1 MLARVRFGAGLA
13 VVAAVTVLISGGT
26 VVAQQDVAPPVSAS
40 ASASASASEALA
52 KQLAETLG
60 AAQLDSIAAKDSQ
73 GADRFV
79 AALYFPGR
87 LLVVSARYEAPMY
100 VEEKIAAKN
109 YREVYLDLNAASIAG
124 SKVLITDGGANGLRS
139 DDMTDSANTG
149 GRVVRFGGDWS
160 GQQLSQSDYTALFV
174 ETDTDYMRMLRA
186 LLAQV
191 N

>member
-87 LLVVSARYEAPMY
+87 LLVVSARNEGTFPYTGKQNSFIY
-100 VEEKIAAKN
+100 QIGQRLFN
-109 YREVYLDLNAASIAG
+109 
-124 SKVLITDGGANGLRS
+124 S
-139 DDMTDSANTG
+139 DKADIIYFHQLMLSFQFVTNL
-149 GRVVRFGGDWS
+149 
-160 GQQLSQSDYTALFV
+160 QLSRSNPVD
-174 ETDTDYMRMLRA
+174 
-186 LLAQV
+186 
-191 N
+191 

>member
-1 MLARVRFGAGLA
+1 MLARVRCGAGLA

-26 VVAQQDVAPPVSAS
+26 VVAQQDAVPPAS
-40 ASASASASEALA
+40 PSASASEALA
-52 KQLAETLG
+52 RQLAEALG

-100 VEEKIAAKN
+100 VEEKIAEKN
-109 YREVYLDLNAASIAG
+109 YREVYLDLNAASIAE
-124 SKVLITDGGANGLRS
+124 SKVLITDGGANGLRP
-139 DDMTDSANTG
+139 DDMTDSANTA
-149 GRVVRFGGDWS
+149 GRLVRFGGDWS
-160 GQQLSQSDYTALFV
+160 GQELSRDAYTALFA
-174 ETDTDYMRMLRA
+174 ETDAGYMRMLRA

>member
-1 MLARVRFGAGLA
+1 MTPPAPANWMLPAWLVRRM
-13 VVAAVTVLISGGT
+13 AAP
-26 VVAQQDVAPPVSAS
+26 AP
-40 ASASASASEALA
+40 L
-52 KQLAETLG
+52 
-60 AAQLDSIAAKDSQ
+60 
-73 GADRFV
+73 
-79 AALYFPGR
+79 
-87 LLVVSARYEAPMY
+87 
-100 VEEKIAAKN
+100 
-109 YREVYLDLNAASIAG
+109 LNAASIAG

-160 GQQLSQSDYTALFV
+160 GQQLSQSDYTALFA